1 MCPFVLVFFIAWG
14 FSPCN
19 KKPPAGC
26 AQWRTTKTLQR
37 EMPLGIRKMR
47 SPKNQRNAS
56 DRKAEQHRAKQN
68 STKPFGDKVQRCANK
83 PAQKSTEKDRKT
95 VQKKEKIMDYKALG
109 KKLID
114 LVGGTENIRQLT
126 HCATRLRFEFYDMG
140 KVKTKEIESQ
150 PGVISVVEKGG
161 QFQVI
166 IGNEVQTAFR
176 AIKEEMK
183 EDGNSSEE
191 TQESTSEKKGI
202 VNEIIS
208 VISTTFT
215 PVIPALIGGG
225 MIKAVLSILV
235 LAGLVKDTES
245 TYTILSFIS
254 DAPFY
259 FMPVLLAYGA
269 SLKFKCSPI
278 MAMTMACALLS
289 PTWSGIVAAGES
301 VDFFKIPTLLVD
313 YSYSVIPIILSVW
326 ILSYVEKFAEK
337 YSPSVIKFF
346 LKPMII
352 MFIAIPIALIV
363 VGPLGNLLNDL
374 VQSGANFLN
383 DRVSWLIPMLMG
395 AFQPFLTLT
404 GTAWA
409 MTPIATSQISTLG
422 YEIVNGPGMLAS
434 NIAQGGATLAVAMKT
449 KDKNLKQLASSSGF
463 TAVMGITE
471 PCLYGV
477 LLKLK
482 RPFVASMIGGAI
494 GGIYA
499 GLSGLVR
506 YAFVSP
512 GLTAIP
518 AFIGENPM
526 NVVHAVITIIISF
539 VAGFAASWILGFKD
553 EGAEVETD
561 ADGKSEADAK
571 KNADGTKDEE
581 AETATTNTT
590 KKDEKASET
599 KEVASEVIGM
609 PVSGKADPL
618 SEVNDTVFSGEV
630 LGKGGAIFPEEG
642 KVYAPADGTVTLFF
656 DTGHAIGMCTENGT
670 ELLIHVGIDTVNLEG
685 KYFEP
690 QVTVDTKVKKGDL
703 LLKFDLEAIKAEGYD
718 TVIPVIVTNTADFKE
733 VSLVT
738 EGAAKAGEDFLS
750 VKRGE

>member
-26 AQWRTTKTLQR
+26 AEWRTTKTLQR

-434 NIAQGGATLAVAMKT
+434 NSAQGGATLAVAMKT

-518 AFIGENPM
+518 AFIGKNPM
-526 NVVHAVITIIISF
+526 NVVHAVITIVISF

-553 EGAEVETD
+553 EGAEADSETD
-561 ADGKSEADAK
+561 GTAKKEADVKA
-571 KNADGTKDEE
+571 GTELKSTENI
-581 AETATTNTT
+581 AA
-590 KKDEKASET
+590 KASET
-599 KEVASEVIGM
+599 EEMATCEVIEM
-609 PVSGKADPL
+609 PVSGKAAPL

-642 KVYAPADGTVTLFF
+642 KVYAPADGIVTLFF

-703 LLKFDLEAIKAEGYD
+703 LLKFDLEAIKGEGYD
-718 TVIPVIVTNTADFKE
+718 TVIPVIVTNTSDFKE
-733 VSLVT
+733 VSLVK
-738 EGAAKAGEDFLS
+738 EGTAKAGEDFLC